1 MTVLSK
7 YNMRFSQEEAIAI
20 STPELNGET
29 TPAPPSL
36 KERQRL
42 EREKLILDAA
52 EAVLAEKGYLAL
64 AMEEIAARVGIARAT
79 VYLHFPSKDDL
90 VVALFERTFAGFRQL
105 VADALAA
112 PGSARERLERVLIQT
127 YSGIRSGRS
136 HLMLALAA
144 EPQVRASLL
153 EKHLSHRDQMSQVH
167 AAIQT
172 ILEDGKA
179 AGEFNQQ
186 IPTAVML
193 TTFLGLL
200 SPRSS
205 ESLLADHSFS
215 PEELAQHV
223 GAIFFTGITS
233 AQPSA
238 DRTSRAQAEGSKPRD
253 GEKDFRSL

>member
-7 YNMRFSQEEAIAI
+7 YNKRFRQEEAIAI
-20 STPELNGET
+20 STTDLTGEPT
-29 TPAPPSL
+29 AAPPSL

-112 PGSARERLERVLIQT
+112 PGSARERLERILLRT
-127 YSGIRSGRS
+127 YSGVRGGRS
-136 HLMLALAA
+136 HLMLALAD
-144 EPQVRASLL
+144 PQLRASLF
-153 EKHLSHRDQMSQVH
+153 EKHLAHRDQMSQVH
-167 AAIQT
+167 GAIQT
-172 ILEDGKA
+172 ILEEGKA
-179 AGEFNQQ
+179 AGEFSRQ

-205 ESLLADHSFS
+205 EALLANQSFS
-215 PEELAQHV
+215 PEELAQYV

-233 AQPSA
+233 AHPFA
-238 DRTSRAQAEGSKPRD
+238 DRTSMAQD
-253 GEKDFRSL
+253 